1 MHKVGDVYLKIKA
14 GWILQQEKES
24 GHTFIESIDTNEVIE
39 LTADEFW
46 WIRELFGKRLNPF
59 NPNDHTYGWV
69 YPERMKS

>member
-24 GHTFIESIDTNEVIE
+24 GRMFVESIDTDDVIE
-39 LTADEFW
+39 LTADEFKFV
-46 WIRELFGKRLNPF
+46 RELFGKRLNSF
-59 NPNDHTYGWV
+59 NLNDHTYGWV